1 MNDDDF
7 VQAFMDGSLPPEQ
20 FHHRDHLRLAWLL
33 IRRLDVELAT
43 ITIASGIQRFAARHG
58 HAEKYHE
65 TLTQFWVRI
74 VGHHMVRVR
83 PDITDFETFI
93 ATFPQLLDKGL
104 PSRHWQRETMGSATA
119 RARWV
124 EPDLLAL
131 PS

>member
-7 VQAFMDGSLPPEQ
+7 VQAFMDGSLPPGR

-33 IRRLDVELAT
+33 IRRLDVELAG
-43 ITIASGIQRFAARHG
+43 ITTASGIQRFAALHG

-65 TLTQFWVRI
+65 TLTQFWVLI
-74 VGHHMVRVR
+74 VGHIVHVR
-83 PDITDFETFI
+83 PDITEFETFI
-93 ATFPQLLDKGL
+93 ATFPQLLDKRL
-104 PSRHWQRETMGSATA
+104 PYRHWQRETMGAATA

>member
-7 VQAFMDGSLPPEQ
+7 VQAFMDGSLPPGQ

-33 IRRLDVELAT
+33 IRRLDVELAS
-43 ITIASGIQRFAARHG
+43 ITIASGIQRFAALHG

-65 TLTQFWVRI
+65 TLTRFWVRI
-74 VGHHMVRVR
+74 VGHMAHVR

-93 ATFPQLLDKGL
+93 ATFPHLLDKGL
-104 PSRHWQRETMGSATA
+104 PYRHWQHETMGGATA

-124 EPDLLAL
+124 EPDRLAL
-131 PS
+131 PL

>member
-7 VQAFMDGSLPPEQ
+7 LQAFMDGPLPPGH

-33 IRRLDVELAT
+33 IRRLDVESAGSA
-43 ITIASGIQRFAARHG
+43 IASGIQRFAARHG

-74 VGHHMVRVR
+74 VGHMVRVR
-83 PDITDFETFI
+83 PDIIDFETFI
-93 ATFPQLLDKGL
+93 ATFPQLLDTGL
-104 PSRHWQRETMGSATA
+104 PYRHWQHETMGTATA

>member
-7 VQAFMDGSLPPEQ
+7 VQAFMDGSLPPGQ

-33 IRRLDVELAT
+33 NRRLDGELAG
-43 ITIASGIQRFAARHG
+43 IAIASGIQRFAALHG

-74 VGHHMVRVR
+74 VAHTAHAR
-83 PDITDFETFI
+83 PDITDFEAFI
-93 ATFPQLLDKGL
+93 ATFPQLLDEGL
-104 PSRHWQRETMGSATA
+104 PNRHWQHETMASATA

-131 PS
+131 PL

>member
-7 VQAFMDGSLPPEQ
+7 VQAFMDGSLPPGQ

-33 IRRLDVELAT
+33 IRRLDLELAG
-43 ITIASGIQRFAARHG
+43 ITIASGIQRFAAAHG

-74 VGHHMVRVR
+74 VGHMVHVR
-83 PDITDFETFI
+83 PDIIDFETFI

-104 PSRHWQRETMGSATA
+104 PYRHWRHETMGSATA

-124 EPDLLAL
+124 EPDLLTL
-131 PS
+131 PL